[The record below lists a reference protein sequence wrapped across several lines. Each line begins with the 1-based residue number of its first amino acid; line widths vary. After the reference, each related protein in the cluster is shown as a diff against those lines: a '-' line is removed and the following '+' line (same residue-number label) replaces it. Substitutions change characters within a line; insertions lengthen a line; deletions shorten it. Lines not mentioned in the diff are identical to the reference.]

1 MSASTATVVIN
12 TTPQTQTPTASNLPT
27 ALSDAA
33 QPESSDI
40 LSIGGYMLPDI
51 PAFTNIESHRQWI
64 REHMAAAFRAM
75 GRAGLSEG
83 VAGHISVRDPENS
96 ETFWI
101 YPLGVHFGMTK
112 ASDMVL
118 VDALGGVV
126 GENKAAVNAAVFQI
140 HSAIHRLRPD
150 VHAACHAHGVNGRAW
165 AVFGQPLDIIIQDSC
180 TLYKAHSVYSNF
192 GGTVFEGEEAQRL
205 AYSVAGDTKAVI
217 LQNHGLLTVGSTV
230 DEAMYLFMAMENLCE
245 IQLKVEAACAGE
257 RGLKKILV
265 TGKAAAYSHQM
276 GSDPVTLYQEFQLY
290 FKYEMWKSKGEISN

>member
-1 MSASTATVVIN
+1 MSTSTATVVIN
-12 TTPQTQTPTASNLPT
+12 TTPQAQTPTVSKLPS

-33 QPESSDI
+33 QPEPSDI

-51 PAFTNIESHRQWI
+51 PTFTNVESHRQWI

-83 VAGHISVRDPENS
+83 VAGHISVCDPENS

-101 YPLGVHFGMTK
+101 YTLFILGVHFGMMK

-118 VDALGGVV
+118 IDALGGVV

-140 HSAIHRLRPD
+140 HSSIHRLRPD
-150 VHAACHAHGVNGRAW
+150 AHVACHARGVNGRAW

-180 TLYKAHSVYSNF
+180 TLCKAHSVYSNF

-205 AYSVAGDTKAVI
+205 ANSVAGNTKAVI
-217 LQNHGLLTVGSTV
+217 LQKHGLLMVGSTV
-230 DEAMYLFMAMENLCE
+230 DEAVYLFMTMEKLCE

-265 TGKAAAYSHQM
+265 TGEAAAYSHQM

-290 FKYEMWKSKGEISN
+290 F